1 MTYAATSIPESSTMA
16 MCGGQLIV
24 ITRRNAPTIAGGACG
39 CSYSEFNLTEHL
51 RLIIREE
58 LADRM

>member
-1 MTYAATSIPESSTMA
+1 MA